1 MTDESKIIVG
11 RARIAYELG
20 RSERTV
26 SRWKRR
32 GILSIAKDGPFQ
44 NNLMQARRSDLERLK
59 AAFGKVDEAV

>member
-1 MTDESKIIVG
+1 MITG

-32 GILSIAKDGPFQ
+32 GILSIVKDGPFQ
-44 NNLMQARRSDLERLK
+44 NNLMQASRSDLERLK
-59 AAFGKVDEAV
+59 ASFARTDEAV